1 MIMKKIIKTLVVA
14 LSVFSASVCT
24 FAAPPLTTIQKA
36 KAMVEEAR
44 YQLPVQANYNLLWT
58 QVDYDSK
65 TYSLVYKYYYT
76 VPITKPS
83 NEAINEA
90 KLSIIHLL
98 KANPSSE
105 DTQFI
110 KAGMSFHYKYYSLEG
125 KFLYAIRI
133 TSADIK

>member
-1 MIMKKIIKTLVVA
+1 MFMKKTIKTLIVA
-14 LSVFSASVCT
+14 LSVFSANVCT
-24 FAAPPLTTIQKA
+24 FAAPPLATIQKA

-44 YQLPVQANYNLLWT
+44 YQLPVQMNYNLLWT

-65 TYSLVYKYYYT
+65 TYSLVYQYYYT

-83 NEAINEA
+83 NESINEA
-90 KLSIIHLL
+90 KLSAIHFL
-98 KANPSSE
+98 KANPYSE
-105 DTQFI
+105 EIQFI